1 MEITVTPMRRVDLL
15 KVSGRVDSSN
25 SSELDEALQTR
36 LDEGRTNL
44 VLDLSEVNYISSS
57 GLRTLVT
64 ALRASKKKGGDVRL
78 ANPSERVQEVLG
90 LAGLDTL
97 FESYDDVTA
106 AVGSY

>member
-1 MEITVTPMRRVDLL
+1 
-15 KVSGRVDSSN
+15 
-25 SSELDEALQTR
+25 
-36 LDEGRTNL
+36 
-44 VLDLSEVNYISSS
+44 VNYISSS

>member
-25 SSELDEALQTR
+25 SNELDDALQTR
-36 LDEGRTNL
+36 LDEGRSNL

-57 GLRTLVT
+57 GLRALVA

-78 ANPSERVQEVLG
+78 ASPSERVQEVLG

>member
-1 MEITVTPMRRVDLL
+1 MEITITPMRRVDLF

-25 SSELDEALQTR
+25 SGELDDALQAR
-36 LDEGRTNL
+36 LDEGHSNL

-57 GLRTLVT
+57 GLRSLVS
-64 ALRASKKKGGDVRL
+64 ALRASKKKGGDLRL
-78 ANPSERVQEVLG
+78 ARPSDRVQEVLG
-90 LAGLDTL
+90 LAGLDSL

>member
-1 MEITVTPMRRVDLL
+1 MEISITPMRRVDLITI
-15 KVSGRVDSSN
+15 SGRVDSSN
-25 SSELDEALQTR
+25 SSELDDALQTR

-44 VLDLSEVNYISSS
+44 VLDLSDVHYISSS
-57 GLRTLVT
+57 GLRSLVA

-78 ANPSERVQEVLG
+78 ARPSERVQEVLG

>member
-1 MEITVTPMRRVDLL
+1 MEISVTPMRRVDLL

-25 SSELDEALQTR
+25 SNELDEVLQTR
-36 LDEGRTNL
+36 LDEGRSNL